1 MNKYLFVILILAIFS
16 GCGKNEDAVKIT
28 TIDSSGEKTEEI
40 IGGEK

>member
-1 MNKYLFVILILAIFS
+1 MNKYLFLILILAIFS

-28 TIDSSGEKTEEI
+28 IIDSSGGTTEEI